1 MKKFSVIQGLAKSE
15 PSPSAPAGIETDGGA
30 SIDWSAPDAL
40 QSLVVRLGEKS
51 EAERRAFLADC
62 AEIEPLRPIGSFAA
76 VPPVV
81 PSIDGRRISLSPA
94 LLCSV
99 FAVGP
104 HARWDQFDDDMEYH
118 SVAASFSSSLQYR
131 GPRPDQ
137 DAATVLLALIRQQIG
152 QPIGRE
158 IALSLR
164 SFGNS
169 LGWSDSS
176 NTTNRCIR
184 ALRALAAGRARYP
197 WNGERTVEIGFM
209 RIHEISGTRATVSF
223 DPSFAWAFTGY
234 QTYLDFER
242 RTLLKV
248 GLETWLYG
256 IAMSTKCRNAFAVH
270 NLHHL
275 CGSTRMLRDFGTEL
289 VEAMAQLVRCGL
301 VEDCEIDGE
310 PIRLARPHLFSTD
323 TDDVRPVSK
332 PARRTDPITY
342 LRIIKRTRDMFGEV
356 ESGPR
361 SLQKNKRRKTAPK
374 EPAPIDLEVDPNES
388 LASWDDDDEPTLEDM
403 GYPDEE

>member
-15 PSPSAPAGIETDGGA
+15 PSPSAPAGIETDSGT
-30 SIDWSAPDAL
+30 SIDWSTHGAL
-40 QSLVVRLGEKS
+40 QSLMVRLGEQS

-62 AEIEPLRPIGSFAA
+62 AEIEALRPIGSFAA

-81 PSIDGRRISLSPA
+81 PSIGGRRISLSPA
-94 LLCSV
+94 LLCGL

-104 HARWDQFDDDMEYH
+104 HARWDQCEDDMEYH
-118 SVAASFSSSLQYR
+118 NVAASFSTSLQYR

-158 IALSLR
+158 IVLSLR
-164 SFGNS
+164 SFGRA
-169 LGWSDSS
+169 LGWSDTS
-176 NTTNRCIR
+176 NTTNRCVR

-197 WNGERTVEIGFM
+197 WNGECTVEIGFI
-209 RIHEISGTRATVSF
+209 RIHEISGTRAIVSF
-223 DPSFAWAFTGY
+223 DPSFGWAFTGY

-242 RTLLKV
+242 RTLLRV

-256 IAMSTKCRNAFAVH
+256 IAMSTTCRNAFAVH

-275 CGSTRMLRDFGTEL
+275 SGSTKMLRDFGTDL

-301 VEDCEIDGE
+301 VEDSEIDGQ
-310 PIRLARPHLFSTD
+310 PIRLARPQLFSTD
-323 TDDVRPVSK
+323 TDDVRPAST

-342 LRIIKRTRDMFGEV
+342 LRIIKRTRDMLGDV
-356 ESGPR
+356 EPGSKSP
-361 SLQKNKRRKTAPK
+361 QKPKRRKTAPK
-374 EPAPIDLEVDPNES
+374 EPAQISLDVDSYES
-388 LASWDDDDEPTLEDM
+388 PVSWDEDDEPTIDDM
-403 GYPDEE
+403 GYPDDE